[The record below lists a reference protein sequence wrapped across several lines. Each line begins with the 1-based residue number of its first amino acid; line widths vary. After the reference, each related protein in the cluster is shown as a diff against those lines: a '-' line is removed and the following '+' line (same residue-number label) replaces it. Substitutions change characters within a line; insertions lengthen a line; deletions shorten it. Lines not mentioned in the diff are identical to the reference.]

1 VFAPSAGRVL
11 IETYRCCGDAEGNY
25 VYESTDGGETFG
37 AQRKIGKID
46 HQSDAI
52 FGPGE
57 AISGASISTFQRMP
71 LTGAAATTH
80 AEFDSGF
87 PIPTHSD
94 IGLFGGTTPVQVMSD
109 GDNTSFVVGTGS
121 DLNASASWTAAQPLN
136 PPGGE
141 PRVAGG
147 PAGLVL
153 LYSVGDSGARTLEAR
168 KFDGTSFGT
177 PVKVS
182 ETSDPIFFDLWANP
196 STGEFHAFWTANG
209 SSPNELRWAHSK
221 DGVIW
226 SKPQT
231 VLAADEVDNAFN
243 LQVSAAADEQ
253 GFAVWDQNQSNGQIR
268 VIPLKPGSSSGGG
281 GNGTDGSA
289 TNPADS
295 VTVGGQELTLLTP
308 AACVN
313 PGVKVA
319 LRVTSKIKHLLSP
332 KKRVKIV
339 RVDFFF
345 DKKKVTDKKA
355 AFKAFFKT
363 KGLKAPS
370 THKLKAK
377 VLLKPVVG
385 KGKKKTKT
393 LKGTLKI
400 CG

>member
-1 VFAPSAGRVL
+1 MLHR
-11 IETYRCCGDAEGNY
+11 R
-25 VYESTDGGETFG
+25 STRR
-37 AQRKIGKID
+37 A
-46 HQSDAI
+46 
-52 FGPGE
+52 
-57 AISGASISTFQRMP
+57 ASR
-71 LTGAAATTH
+71 AWRA
-80 AEFDSGF
+80 
-87 PIPTHSD
+87 
-94 IGLFGGTTPVQVMSD
+94 V
-109 GDNTSFVVGTGS
+109 
-121 DLNASASWTAAQPLN
+121 
-136 PPGGE
+136 PPGSRCSTTGE
-141 PRVAGG
+141 P
-147 PAGLVL
+147 
-153 LYSVGDSGARTLEAR
+153 GATTLEAR

-182 ETSDPIFFDLWANP
+182 ETGDPIFFDLWAQP
-196 STGEFHAFWTANG
+196 STGEFHAFWTANA

-243 LQVSAAADEQ
+243 LQVSAAPDEQ

-268 VIPLKPGSSSGGG
+268 MVPLTPGTSGGG
-281 GNGTDGSA
+281 DGTDGSA
-289 TNPADS
+289 SNPADT

-313 PGVKVA
+313 PGVKIA

-332 KKRVKIV
+332 NKRVKIV
-339 RVDFFF
+339 HVDFFF
-345 DKKKVTDKKA
+345 DKKHKRDKKA